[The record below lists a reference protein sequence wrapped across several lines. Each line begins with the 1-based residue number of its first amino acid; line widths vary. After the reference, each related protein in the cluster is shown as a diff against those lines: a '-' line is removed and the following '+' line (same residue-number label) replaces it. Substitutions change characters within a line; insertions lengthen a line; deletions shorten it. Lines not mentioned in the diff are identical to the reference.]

1 MVGCALW
8 TPSMTGCMLAVFRSR
23 MLSTLIV
30 AVGSVL
36 GRLQAVEPAE
46 GVPPLSLDEQPAAPS
61 RPAAESAARPP
72 SSWRRVNGLDE
83 VISAGVLSRAGGG
96 EPAQRPT
103 RWPRKWAMKP
113 SASTDAATRA
123 LAGGGSADSRRSV
136 IITPRAGPSPV
147 MIETATSLNS

>member
-8 TPSMTGCMLAVFRSR
+8 NASMTGCMLAVFRSR

-83 VISAGVLSRAGGG
+83 VISEVSFLGRAVVNRLRGRRGG
-96 EPAQRPT
+96 P
-103 RWPRKWAMKP
+103 
-113 SASTDAATRA
+113 
-123 LAGGGSADSRRSV
+123 GSGR
-136 IITPRAGPSPV
+136 
-147 MIETATSLNS
+147 